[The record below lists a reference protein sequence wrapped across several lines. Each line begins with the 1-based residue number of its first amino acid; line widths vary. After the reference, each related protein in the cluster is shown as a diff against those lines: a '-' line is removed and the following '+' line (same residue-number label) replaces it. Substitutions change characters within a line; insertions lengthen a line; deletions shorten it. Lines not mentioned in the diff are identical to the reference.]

1 MPSNVNPFNINGNYP
16 IAGQDNDSQG
26 FRDNFTNIKNNF
38 AFIKSEVED
47 IQNKALLKSAL
58 IGTTI
63 NNDMLGQQLINI
75 QLKNITETIFD
86 WGTTAGEFDLDIS
99 DGNLQKIDTF
109 GSITIGQI
117 LNWPGNLQFAK
128 MLVYLTVNSASHTFE
143 LPSGITTDLTALPGF
158 RNNVITFADAPGSYI
173 LEFSSPDSGLTIFVR
188 ELTRGNPN
196 FRDPNFYLSAVTT
209 NPTLRVGFGNLFA
222 TSVALDSYKGGA
234 DTLSIKGPMT
244 SYNTH
249 QSGGNF
255 ANNQVAGY
263 SVAKSRATDPGAG
276 NAITEVILNDGDYV
290 GYVNA
295 YGYTVNRD
303 QITYDYNELGQ
314 IGFFSVSTNPD
325 GTAGNSST
333 GGNIV
338 ISTRPPGGTVDGLL
352 LPAVV
357 IDNRQSMTVYG
368 NLTVLGNST
377 FFNTETVTVE
387 DKNIVLGTGAGTTA
401 LLDGGGI
408 TIGNATVANAQITY
422 SNTHDGW
429 VFNKNVHI
437 SNSAVSTN
445 ASTGALV
452 VAGGLGIGG
461 ALNVGG
467 AFGLTSTEESI
478 GVSTG
483 SFQLGGGVYIAKNI
497 ITAGNIYANA
507 STRAQQAL
515 GANARGA
522 LSITT
527 GGAYIGGNLVVG
539 GDGTSTNRG
548 GIFSLSTLEATSAT
562 SDASIKS
569 LGSMAVAQKVYI
581 GGHLTTS
588 NTANATSHT
597 HASFKA
603 NGGIA
608 VQGTSWFLSPNN
620 NDFVKIG
627 SGTTAF
633 GNAAGGTTGALQ
645 VGIPGSTLY
654 GGISTAGNLVVGDGS
669 LGNIYARATTTSINS
684 TTGALQVFGGIGVQ
698 GNINVGGGGVGNI
711 YAASGAVTNQ
721 FNRGALVVDGGMGV
735 SGNAVVQG
743 NVITQGGRYDRSA
756 NVAIPVTTGNII
768 LDNSKHT
775 TVVAPGGTIAALTIT
790 MPDAFDGTDIRIS
803 FASTVTTLT
812 MTPKA
817 GDTIVGALTTAT
829 AGAFAQFL
837 YVSNTLT
844 WYRVG

>member
-109 GSITIGQI
+109 GSITIGQV
-117 LNWPGNLQFAK
+117 LNWPGNLQFSR
-128 MLVYLTVNSASHTFE
+128 MLVYLTVNSPSHTFE
-143 LPSGITTDLTALPGF
+143 LPSGITTDLTSLPGF
-158 RNNVITFADAPGSYI
+158 RNNVITFSDAPSSYI
-173 LEFSSPDSGLTIFVR
+173 LEFSSPDSGLTVFVR

-209 NPTLRVGFGNLFA
+209 NPTLRIGFGNLYA

-249 QSGGNF
+249 QSAGNF

-276 NAITEVILNDGDYV
+276 AAVTEVILNDGDYV

-295 YGYTVNRD
+295 YGYTTNRD

-314 IGFFSVSTNPD
+314 IGFFSVTSGTG
-325 GTAGNSST
+325 GTAGNSSI

-338 ISTRPPGGTVDGLL
+338 ISTRPPGGTIDGLL

-357 IDNRQSMTVYG
+357 IDNSQSMTVYG
-368 NLTVLGNST
+368 NLTVLGNTSY
-377 FFNTETVTVE
+377 FNTEVLTIE

-408 TIGNATVANAQITY
+408 TVGNATVANAQITY
-422 SNTHDGW
+422 NNTYNGW

-437 SNSAVSTN
+437 SNSNTSTD
-445 ASTGALV
+445 ASSGALV
-452 VAGGLGIGG
+452 IDGGLGIGG

-467 AFGLTSTEESI
+467 AFGLTSTDESI
-478 GVSTG
+478 GVGTG
-483 SFQLGGGVYIAKNI
+483 SFQLGGGVYVAKNI
-497 ITAGNIYANA
+497 VTAGNIYANA

-515 GANARGA
+515 GANARGT

-527 GGAYIGGNLVVG
+527 GGAYIGGNLVIG
-539 GDGTSTNRG
+539 GDGTSTNQG
-548 GIFSLSTLEATSAT
+548 GIFSLSTRDAGSAT

-569 LGSMAVAQKVYI
+569 LGGAAIAKKVYV
-581 GGHLTTS
+581 GGYLTVG
-588 NTANATSHT
+588 NTANATSHLSG
-597 HASFKA
+597 SFQS

-620 NDFVKIG
+620 NDYVKIG
-627 SGTTAF
+627 AGTTAF

-654 GGISTAGNLVVGDGS
+654 GGISSAGNLVVGDGS

-684 TTGALQVFGGIGVQ
+684 TSGAVQVFGGIGVQ
-698 GNINVGGGGVGNI
+698 GNIYVGGSGVGNV
-711 YAASGAVTNQ
+711 YADSGAVTNQ
-721 FNRGALVVDGGMGV
+721 FNRGALVVNGGMGV

-803 FASTVTTLT
+803 FASTVTALT

-829 AGAFAQFL
+829 AGSFAQFL
-837 YVSNTLT
+837 YVTATLT
-844 WYRVG
+844 WYRIG